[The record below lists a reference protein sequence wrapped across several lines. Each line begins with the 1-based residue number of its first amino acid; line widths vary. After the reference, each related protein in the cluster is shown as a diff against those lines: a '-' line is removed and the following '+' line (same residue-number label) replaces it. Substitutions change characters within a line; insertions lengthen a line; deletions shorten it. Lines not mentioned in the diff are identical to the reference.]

1 MASENSRGGGRDAG
15 EREGY
20 AEKVAAKIIEAL
32 EQGTAPWQKPWKP
45 GELRLPHNPTTDQ
58 NYRGINSM
66 WLMMQGHDDPR
77 WMTYK
82 QAEAQGAQVKKG
94 EKGTVIQYW
103 KFRGQEPE
111 ADDNGKPILDGEG
124 KQKTREVEYERP
136 RVFHAVV
143 FNATQIDGLPPREAK
158 PTMPE
163 WQRHEQAEAIL
174 QASDVPMRHIEGNR
188 AYYSPAKDEIT
199 MPERTQFPTADGY
212 YATALHEL
220 GHATGHPS
228 RLDRDLSHPFGS
240 EGYAREELRAEI
252 ASLML
257 GERLEIGHDPGQH
270 SAYVGSW
277 IKALQEDPREIFRA
291 AADAEKIAGYVQGLT
306 QQREQSQERT
316 DAESID
322 YKKMLTPEV
331 MKHMRDSVLAAQHEG
346 NDHARIE
353 ADRIVSNF
361 GDTLTPTQYAQFD
374 QARAEDTLFKQ
385 LAKVEKELGLAAP
398 RQDLPVESE
407 AKTMSESA
415 KPERNYL
422 AVPYREKD
430 EAKAAGARWDKDQK
444 AWYAPEGADVEKL
457 ARWMPGNQAVVRE
470 PKIDPQQEF
479 AQALK
484 EANFILDSDSKVQH
498 PVMNGKIQRCKV
510 EGDVGEEK
518 SGAYIGHLD
527 GHPAGYIQ
535 NFRENVKENWKS
547 SQRADTL
554 TAEDRARLAQEAQEK
569 LAAREAE
576 REATHEAV
584 SDRLTAAMQD
594 GIWKHAD
601 PQHPYLVKKGLA
613 GDAGGA
619 FQDDNGNLLIP
630 AHDKDGRLWTA
641 QRIDGEGRKGFEKD
655 GKLQGNHYMAM
666 SGPAADVPTWK
677 GGPIVVAEGW
687 ATGETIRRATGA
699 TVYTAF
705 SAYNLEAVAEIARE
719 QHPDR
724 AILIAGDNDHQKERE
739 GKPNTGR
746 EYAEKAAK
754 AVGGYAAIPDFGPE
768 SKGSDWNDWAREK
781 GTEEL
786 KKSMEE
792 SALLA
797 DRRKL
802 EDAHRLG
809 HDAERIGE
817 NIREHQAEAEMD
829 KSLTATA
836 AGDMQSAYAALR
848 NTAEREQDRQDKSD
862 ELNNGQEQPVAAG
875 QEDQEQEQKQQKQA
889 KRGTGR
895 SRSR

>member
-1 MASENSRGGGRDAG
+1 M
-15 EREGY
+15 
-20 AEKVAAKIIEAL
+20 
-32 EQGTAPWQKPWKP
+32 
-45 GELRLPHNPTTDQ
+45 
-58 NYRGINSM
+58 
-66 WLMMQGHDDPR
+66 
-77 WMTYK
+77 
-82 QAEAQGAQVKKG
+82 
-94 EKGTVIQYW
+94 
-103 KFRGQEPE
+103 
-111 ADDNGKPILDGEG
+111 
-124 KQKTREVEYERP
+124 
-136 RVFHAVV
+136 
-143 FNATQIDGLPPREAK
+143 
-158 PTMPE
+158 
-163 WQRHEQAEAIL
+163 
-174 QASDVPMRHIEGNR
+174 
-188 AYYSPAKDEIT
+188 
-199 MPERTQFPTADGY
+199 
-212 YATALHEL
+212 
-220 GHATGHPS
+220 
-228 RLDRDLSHPFGS
+228 
-240 EGYAREELRAEI
+240 
-252 ASLML
+252 
-257 GERLEIGHDPGQH
+257 
-270 SAYVGSW
+270 
-277 IKALQEDPREIFRA
+277 
-291 AADAEKIAGYVQGLT
+291 
-306 QQREQSQERT
+306 
-316 DAESID
+316 
-322 YKKMLTPEV
+322 
-331 MKHMRDSVLAAQHEG
+331 
-346 NDHARIE
+346 
-353 ADRIVSNF
+353 
-361 GDTLTPTQYAQFD
+361 GD
-374 QARAEDTLFKQ
+374 
-385 LAKVEKELGLAAP
+385 
-398 RQDLPVESE
+398 
-407 AKTMSESA
+407 
-415 KPERNYL
+415 RNYL

-430 EAKAAGARWDKDQK
+430 EAKAAGARWDKEQK

-457 ARWMPGNQAVVRE
+457 ARWMPGNQATVRE
-470 PKIDPQQEF
+470 PNIDPQQEF

-484 EANFILDSDSKVQH
+484 EANFLLDSDSKVQH

-535 NFRENVKENWKS
+535 NFRTNVKENWKS

-554 TAEDRARLAQEAQEK
+554 TTEDRARLAHEAQEK

-584 SDRLTAAMQD
+584 SDKLMAGLQD
-594 GIWKHAD
+594 GSWKPAD

-619 FQDDNGNLLIP
+619 YQDDKGNLLIP
-630 AHDKDGRLWTA
+630 AHDKDGRIWTV
-641 QRIDGEGRKGFEKD
+641 QSIDGDGRKGFEKD
-655 GKLQGNHYMAM
+655 GKLQGNHNMAM
-666 SGPAADVPTWK
+666 SGPAADVPNWK

-687 ATGETIRRATGA
+687 ATSETIRRASGA

-705 SAYNLEAVAEIARE
+705 TAYNLEAVAKTVRE
-719 QHPDR
+719 LHPDR
-724 AILIAGDNDHQKERE
+724 AIVVAGDNDHQKERE
-739 GKPNTGR
+739 GKPNVGR

-862 ELNNGQEQPVAAG
+862 ELNNGQEQPVTAG